1 MALTLA
7 VSCSVYDSSL
17 LSGGGHAGGPALL
30 SGGAPSGGDG
40 AGGSVVNG
48 GSAGRAENASSDAG
62 EAGATAEGGTVGQGG
77 SNGAGK
83 AGTEAGVS
91 GTSGDAGKGGSS
103 GHAGSAGASAS
114 GAGGTAGAGGSAGGS
129 AGNTGG
135 GPTSGGSGGATGA
148 GGSGGAAVVTAN
160 GCASLS
166 VPLTASTHKAHFV
179 ISLSSNTNFSAAS
192 ISLHVYV
199 KAGMGGVIAS
209 YVQDS
214 SFILLVNSKPTEL
227 NTVSG
232 WQTLTWNVGAQG
244 AGTTGINLSGVY
256 RIGIE
261 INAAP
266 DTAWSNPTLVYIDSI
281 TVTSPA
287 LSFSFDTSG
296 TVNTT
301 PQNGDIGSQVMWE
314 NAYSGDTSAS
324 NVALGWLPSCP

>member
-17 LSGGGHAGGPALL
+17 LIGGGHAGGPALL

-114 GAGGTAGAGGSAGGS
+114 GAGGTAGAGGS